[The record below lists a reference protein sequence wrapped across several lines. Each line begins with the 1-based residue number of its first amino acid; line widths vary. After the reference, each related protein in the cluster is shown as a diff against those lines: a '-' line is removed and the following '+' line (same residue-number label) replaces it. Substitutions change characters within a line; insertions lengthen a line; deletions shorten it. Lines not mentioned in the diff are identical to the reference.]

1 MKKTLLFALGL
12 IAVGCAEPI
21 PRDLDELV
29 EQGDLYANA
38 DGMFLD
44 PETMT
49 PYSGRVFNLDP
60 QDSARVRFLANI
72 EDGKIDG
79 LSGYYFVNGSISKQ
93 TSKAGELHG
102 PMGFYT
108 KNGQLSSGGGT
119 FNMGERC
126 GEWIEGGET
135 SSPAYGV
142 SRPRAN
148 RCAHTDRRPMVP
160 LD

>member
-108 KNGQLSSGGGT
+108 KNGQLSSGVRSTWVKG
-119 FNMGERC
+119 
-126 GEWIEGGET
+126 
-135 SSPAYGV
+135 AV
-142 SRPRAN
+142 SGLRAARPRAQ
-148 RCAHTDRRPMVP
+148 PMV
-160 LD
+160 